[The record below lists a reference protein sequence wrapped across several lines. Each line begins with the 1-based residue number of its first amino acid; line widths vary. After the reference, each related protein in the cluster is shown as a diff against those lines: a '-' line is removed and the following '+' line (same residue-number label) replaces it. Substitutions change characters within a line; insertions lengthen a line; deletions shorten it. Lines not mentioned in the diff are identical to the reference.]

1 MGRSVDYL
9 RRAQHIA
16 YFEWPTYE
24 EEEGGVQNYDS
35 AEIVIENIQE
45 IIKSDYPEFDNE
57 DKWDGRETHIIL
69 SGYGTEIGL
78 SEYCGLCTLSIR
90 VEDDT
95 SDEVEDIEAWIDAN
109 WDRISLGYNMYRKV
123 GTFSNGEAIYE
134 SK

>member
-9 RRAQHIA
+9 NRAQHVA

-24 EEEGGVQNYDS
+24 EEGGVQNYDA

-57 DKWDGRETHIIL
+57 DKWEGHETHIIL